1 MCVLRLDSAALL
13 LIYSHVDWNLLNITT
28 NNPTHVKLETLLKEM
43 TAFQDEKRASEE
55 IKTANT
61 KKQVYHV

>member
-13 LIYSHVDWNLLNITT
+13 LIYSHVDWNSLNITT
-28 NNPTHVKLETLLKEM
+28 NNPTHVKLEMLLKEM